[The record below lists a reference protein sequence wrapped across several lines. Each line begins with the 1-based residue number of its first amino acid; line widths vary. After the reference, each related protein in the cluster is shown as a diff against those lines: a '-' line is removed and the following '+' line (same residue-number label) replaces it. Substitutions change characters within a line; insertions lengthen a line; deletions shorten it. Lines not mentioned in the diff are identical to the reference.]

1 MNTANKVYVLAL
13 ISIIICSCNSRQ
25 KNLVQE
31 IYRPNIVYILADD
44 LGYAELGV
52 YGQEKIETPNLDALA
67 KSGMIFTQHY
77 TGTPVCAPARF
88 NFLTGKHSGHSYVR
102 GNDEWAERGRVWN
115 YKAVVKDSTLEGQR
129 PIPLETITVANK
141 LKEKGYATA
150 MVGKWGLGAP
160 HTKSIPNNFGFDYFF
175 GFNCQRQAHTYY
187 PVHLYEND
195 KRYHLAND
203 TIAPGTKL
211 AKEADRYNEAS
222 YSNYSL
228 NEYAS
233 EVMFQ
238 KITQFVDNHKER
250 PFFMYWADPIP
261 HAPLQAPKRWVDYY
275 IKKFGEEEPYTG
287 NKGYFPAKNPRATY
301 AAMVSYL
308 DENVGKLIAQLK
320 KEGIYENTLIM
331 FTSDNGPTYNGGSDS
346 PWFDSAKPFK
356 SDYGYGKGFL
366 NEGGIRVPM
375 IASWPNKIKAGSKT
389 DLISAHYDVM
399 ATFCDISNAKIPEN
413 TDGISF
419 FPTLIGNSDEQKIHD
434 YLYWEYP
441 EYNGQVAAR
450 MGKWKMLWKNIK
462 KGNKT
467 IELYNLEDDIA
478 EKNSIAEKHPEITE
492 KLFDIIKKE
501 HSTPDVK
508 GFRIDAL
515 ENVYNIK

>member
-1 MNTANKVYVLAL
+1 MSIKNQIYVVICL
-13 ISIIICSCNSRQ
+13 ILCSCNSKQ
-25 KNLVQE
+25 KEVAQE
-31 IYRPNIVYILADD
+31 TSKPNIIYILADD

-52 YGQEKIETPNLDALA
+52 YGQEKIETPHIDALA
-67 KSGMIFTQHY
+67 KNGMIFTQHY

-102 GNDEWAERGRVWN
+102 GNDEWADRGQVWN
-115 YKAVVKDSTLEGQR
+115 YKAVVQDSTLEGQR
-129 PIPLETITVANK
+129 PIPLKTITVANK
-141 LKEKGYATA
+141 LKESGYATA

-160 HTKSIPNNFGFDYFF
+160 HTASIPTNFGFDYFF

-195 KRYHLAND
+195 KRYPLAND

-211 AKEADRYNEAS
+211 AKDANPNDASSYANYN
-222 YSNYSL
+222 L

-233 EVMFQ
+233 EVMFD
-238 KITQFVDNHKER
+238 KITQFVDKNKDK

-275 IKKFGEEEPYTG
+275 IKKFGDEAPYLG
-287 NKGYFPAKNPRATY
+287 KKGYFPAKNPRATY

-308 DENVGKLIAQLK
+308 DENVGKLVAQLK
-320 KEGIYENTLIM
+320 KEGIYDNTIIM

-346 PWFDSAKPFK
+346 PWFDSAKPFN
-356 SDYGYGKGFL
+356 SQYGYGKGFL

-375 IASWPNKIKAGSKT
+375 IASWPNKIEAGSKT

-399 ATFCDISNAKIPEN
+399 ATFCDIIDQKAPEG
-413 TDGISF
+413 TDGYSF
-419 FPTLIGNSDEQKIHD
+419 LPTLLNKPDEQQIHD

-441 EYNGQVAAR
+441 EYYGQVAIR
-450 MGKWKMLWKNIK
+450 MGKWKILWKELK
-462 KGNKT
+462 KGNKA
-467 IELYNLEDDIA
+467 IELYNLEEDLA
-478 EKNSIAEKHPEITE
+478 EKNNIADQHPEIVE
-492 KLFDIIKKE
+492 KLFEAIKKE
-501 HSTPDVK
+501 HSTPDVEQFK
-508 GFRIDAL
+508 IDAL
-515 ENVYNIK
+515 EAVYNVK

>member
-1 MNTANKVYVLAL
+1 MSIKNQIYVVICL
-13 ISIIICSCNSRQ
+13 ILCSCNSKQ
-25 KNLVQE
+25 KEVAQE
-31 IYRPNIVYILADD
+31 TSKPNIIYILADD

-52 YGQEKIETPNLDALA
+52 YGQEKIETPHIDALA
-67 KSGMIFTQHY
+67 KNGMIFTQHY

-102 GNDEWAERGRVWN
+102 GNDEWADRGQVWN
-115 YKAVVKDSTLEGQR
+115 YKAVVQDSTLEGQR
-129 PIPLETITVANK
+129 PIPLKTITVANK
-141 LKEKGYATA
+141 LKESGYATA

-160 HTKSIPNNFGFDYFF
+160 HTASIPTNFGFDYFF

-195 KRYHLAND
+195 KRYPLAND

-211 AKEADRYNEAS
+211 AKDANPNDASSYANYN
-222 YSNYSL
+222 L

-233 EVMFQ
+233 EVMFD
-238 KITQFVDNHKER
+238 KITQFVDKNKDK

-275 IKKFGEEEPYTG
+275 IKKFGDEAPYLG
-287 NKGYFPAKNPRATY
+287 KKGYFPAKNPRATY

-308 DENVGKLIAQLK
+308 DENVGKLVAQLK
-320 KEGIYENTLIM
+320 KEGIYDNTIIM

-346 PWFDSAKPFK
+346 PWFDSAKPFN
-356 SDYGYGKGFL
+356 SQYGYGKGFL

-399 ATFCDISNAKIPEN
+399 ATFCDIVDQKTPEN
-413 TDGISF
+413 TDGYSF
-419 FPTLIGNSDEQKIHD
+419 LPTLLNKPNEQKIHD

-441 EYNGQVAAR
+441 EYYGQVAIR
-450 MGKWKMLWKNIK
+450 MGKWKILWKELK

-467 IELYNLEDDIA
+467 IELYNLEEDLA
-478 EKNSIAEKHPEITE
+478 EKNNIADQHPEIVE
-492 KLFDIIKKE
+492 KLFEAIKKE
-501 HSTPDVK
+501 HSTPDVEQ
-508 GFRIDAL
+508 FRIDAL
-515 ENVYNIK
+515 EAVYNIK